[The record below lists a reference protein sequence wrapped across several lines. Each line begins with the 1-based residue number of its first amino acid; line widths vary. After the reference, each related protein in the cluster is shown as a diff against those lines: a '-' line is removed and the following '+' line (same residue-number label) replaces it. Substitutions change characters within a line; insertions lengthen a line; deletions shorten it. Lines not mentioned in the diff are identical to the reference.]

1 MLVAFMITIEQYKLC
16 FEMESAHVCCHP
28 YARIFICNVYVTQ
41 EITIFSIVQGPIY
54 RKLVMQYFPL
64 FVTAERERQVQKLVN
79 KSGRSV

>member
-41 EITIFSIVQGPIY
+41 EITIFSIVQGPIPQTSNAILSLICY
-54 RKLVMQYFPL
+54 
-64 FVTAERERQVQKLVN
+64 
-79 KSGRSV
+79 S